1 MKFVNFAITFLPL
14 DLKKLIQEF
23 LQLLIIF
30 MLILKCILFLKFV
43 LLLYYPKILF
53 NYQ

>member
-23 LQLLIIF
+23 LQLLSNCF
-30 MLILKCILFLKFV
+30 YAYF
-43 LLLYYPKILF
+43 
-53 NYQ
+53 